1 MTSLEVAAR
10 IAAAGTAIEAELGTM
25 SEDLASWHPAKG
37 EWCVKEVLAHL
48 LLSERSGFSGRI
60 AEILAADE
68 PRLRATGSAR
78 PACGRAL
85 EEMLD
90 EFRRQRAR
98 SVAQVASLRETDLGR
113 GGVHERVGRLAV
125 NDLLHEWV
133 HHDRAHLR
141 QILGNVQAYV
151 WPALGGAQA
160 FVG

>member
-1 MTSLEVAAR
+1 
-10 IAAAGTAIEAELGTM
+10 
-25 SEDLASWHPAKG
+25 
-37 EWCVKEVLAHL
+37 
-48 LLSERSGFSGRI
+48 
-60 AEILAADE
+60 
-68 PRLRATGSAR
+68 
-78 PACGRAL
+78 
-85 EEMLD
+85 MLD

-98 SVAQVASLRETDLGR
+98 SVAQVASLSETDLGR
-113 GGVHERVGRLAV
+113 GGVHERVGRLTV